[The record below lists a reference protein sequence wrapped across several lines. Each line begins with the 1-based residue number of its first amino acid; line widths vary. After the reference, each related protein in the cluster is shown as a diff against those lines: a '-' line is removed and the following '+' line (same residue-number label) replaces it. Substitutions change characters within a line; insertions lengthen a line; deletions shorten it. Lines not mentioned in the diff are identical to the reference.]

1 MAEVK
6 AAYSLQQKKAVLN
19 KASNRREQF
28 FMSTFSSL
36 SISYFFSFQEV
47 LFYCNQANTFKKKKK
62 KSLEN
67 MSLNFISCY
76 LHLIAQGFCY
86 RYCKNNS
93 LFLGLHS
100 HNSQSATKCIPFDV
114 LCFKPGS

>member
-47 LFYCNQANTFKKKKK
+47 LFYCNQANTFKKEK
-62 KSLEN
+62 KSLLRTCL
-67 MSLNFISCY
+67 SILSHAIST
-76 LHLIAQGFCY
+76 
-86 RYCKNNS
+86 S
-93 LFLGLHS
+93 
-100 HNSQSATKCIPFDV
+100 
-114 LCFKPGS
+114 